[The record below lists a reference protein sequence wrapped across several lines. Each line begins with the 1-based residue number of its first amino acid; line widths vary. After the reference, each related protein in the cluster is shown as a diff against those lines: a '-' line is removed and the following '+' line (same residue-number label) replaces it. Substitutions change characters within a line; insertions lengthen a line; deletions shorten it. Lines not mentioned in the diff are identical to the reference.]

1 MTEQSR
7 HFRLGLFVLL
17 GLAVLIGLVLALG
30 GDRLFTRGTV
40 FETYFDESV
49 QGVDIGSPVKRR
61 GVQIGRIESI
71 GFLAQ
76 YYPLPKDE
84 NEAIR
89 YGRYVVVRMRITGK
103 WVRDPSDA
111 KFQSDLALMVQQGLR
126 IRIAAQGLTG
136 TSYLE
141 LDFLDPARNPPL
153 PLLWE
158 PAYTYVPSAE
168 SAIKSFSTAAERV
181 FDRIDQLPIEEL
193 VSNLDAALAS
203 VRTALDD
210 ANVAALSDEARKL
223 AREASATLADAR
235 ATSVAV
241 REVVQK
247 TDLSRTQR
255 ALEESLAQVTASVRR
270 LDLIVAAEQG
280 DIDSAIA
287 DLREIASN
295 LRALTEAA
303 KSYPSATLFGEP
315 PPPFV
320 RPERRE

>member
-1 MTEQSR
+1 MSEQNR
-7 HFRLGLFVLL
+7 YFRLGLFVLV
-17 GLAVLIGLVLALG
+17 GLVVLLGLVLALG

-49 QGVDIGSPVKRR
+49 QGVDIGSAVKRR

-76 YYPLPKDE
+76 YYPLPKDQ

-111 KFQSDLALMVQQGLR
+111 KFQSDLALMVEQGLR

-153 PLLWE
+153 PLVWE

-181 FDRIDQLPIEEL
+181 FVRIDQLQIEKL
-193 VSNLDAALAS
+193 VTDLDAALVTVKKA
-203 VRTALDD
+203 VDD
-210 ANVAALSDEARKL
+210 AQVGELSAELRSL
-223 AREASATLADAR
+223 AKQASITLADAR
-235 ATSVAV
+235 ETSVAL
-241 REVVQK
+241 RDVVQK
-247 TDLSRTQR
+247 TDLSKTQR
-255 ALEESLAQVTASVRR
+255 ALEQSLEQVTATVRR
-270 LDLIVAAEQG
+270 LDLLVASEQG
-280 DIDSAIA
+280 DIDAVIA
-287 DLREIASN
+287 DLREVANN
-295 LRALTEAA
+295 LRAVTEQA

-315 PPPFV
+315 PPPFE
-320 RPERRE
+320 RPEGKE